1 MAAPSEHYL
10 AVLKASYDYDPDPGA
25 EDEISIKENQIL
37 FLKERVDQDWWRVKV
52 KGESQEED
60 SPVGLVP
67 AAYVEPADHTS
78 VVKALYDY
86 EASAP
91 GELSITE
98 DQVLLVFDTEEDW
111 LLVQTDEDGGKAGFV
126 PANYVEATSAEEEAP
141 APQIVVPSSPP
152 KPAYVDPAARVASSK
167 IKADDIKTWS
177 VSEVDKKGKKKKGTL
192 GVGNGAVFFAS
203 EADKT
208 PVQKWQTIHIQNINV
223 EKSKHVHID
232 VGGPNPINL
241 HFSVGSKDNADAIV
255 TKLES
260 SKQLS
265 APSPAS
271 SPPPEPSTPPRDVT
285 PPKESKKASVHFAP
299 ESPTVIPVSDDEEE
313 PQAAEEEADAE
324 EEEGDVATALYDF
337 NADGADELSVAE
349 GERLLILERDGD
361 EWWKCRNE
369 KGREGVVPASYLE
382 SASGSHPAQEEP
394 EPEQEEEPEEEVEEV
409 DDGAAAREAEERSEA
424 LRVEKAKEKERK
436 EKERAKLEAQQ
447 RAKAAAVSAELE
459 RKKRKAAAAAATA
472 RAEAASPPPASRA
485 PPEPEAKKPES
496 KPSSSSRTSLDPA
509 ARPPPERVRVWH
521 DRSGQFRVDA
531 AFLGFHGGKLRLH
544 KTNGVIVEVPAE
556 KMSVEDM
563 RYVEKVTSKKSR
575 TTTAAAP
582 PPRVSDDD
590 VPLAISAA
598 AKRASTAP
606 SRKAPTVD
614 WFDFFLSAGCDLDD
628 CTRYAASFE
637 RDKIDESILPDIT
650 DATMRSLGLR
660 EGDIIRVTKAIDKR
674 RPQEKKNEQGEESS
688 GLTKSPPNLF
698 TSPGGAL
705 KNPRR
710 GRPQPS
716 KSLPASVD
724 LQAIS
729 TVSDQIQRTSSPQT
743 LTPTTVQPPP
753 RSSSALVPAAPA
765 ASGFED
771 DAWTNRPSSAQPLT
785 AAVSTPPIAA
795 PRPPSA
801 PPAAAVPASAPAPA
815 PAPVAPPQP
824 PAQPVVQTPPS
835 LAQTTESD
843 VFNQL
848 ARLSALRSQTPQA
861 QPQVAPTPPAVN
873 TPPVGY
879 VSGLGMGSS
888 PVPMGQHLNNQRTG
902 ILPQPS
908 PQPQPQ
914 YNGPRGPF
922 APVPANQNLLQPLI
936 PTQTGFNSFIPT
948 RPGAATSPF
957 ANPPMQ
963 PSFLSAQPTGFPGHQ
978 PLQSQPTGFPGQQPM
993 SFQPTGAPFGGF
1005 NGTSNGFV
1013 QSNPTGFGQP
1023 PFNNGQQSFNNGQPP
1038 FNNGQ
1043 SPFNNNQSPF
1053 NNPSQ
1058 FNNTNGFSSPPPVP
1072 PLPSSATNT
1081 TPANIFAQMKSGTFG
1096 AEDNAPQ
1103 ASDRYDALR
1112 PNPMVAQATGWGG
1125 SYQGGGY
1132 GGYH

>member
-25 EDEISIKENQIL
+25 EDEISIKENQLL

-52 KGESQEED
+52 KGESQEDD

-86 EASAP
+86 EANAP

-126 PANYVEATSAEEEAP
+126 PANYVEASSAEEEAP

-203 EADKT
+203 ESDKT
-208 PVQKWQTIHIQNINV
+208 PVQKWQTIHIQSINV

-232 VGGPNPINL
+232 VAGPNPINL

-260 SKQLS
+260 SKQMS

-271 SPPPEPSTPPRDVT
+271 SPPPGDSTPPRDVT
-285 PPKESKKASVHFAP
+285 SPKKATVHFAP
-299 ESPTVIPVSDDEEE
+299 ESPTVIPISDGEEE
-313 PQAAEEEADAE
+313 EEEAAEENGDAQ
-324 EEEGDVATALYDF
+324 EEEGNVVTALYDF
-337 NADGADELSVAE
+337 TADGTDELSVAE
-349 GERLLILERDGD
+349 GERLLIIERDGD
-361 EWWKCRNE
+361 EWWKCRND
-369 KGREGVVPASYLE
+369 KGQEGVVPAQYLE
-382 SASGSHPAQEEP
+382 SAPGSDPSPQEAEPA
-394 EPEQEEEPEEEVEEV
+394 EEEEEEEEV
-409 DDGAAAREAEERSEA
+409 DDGSAAREAEERAEA
-424 LRVEKAKEKERK
+424 LRLEKAKEKERAD
-436 EKERAKLEAQQ
+436 KERKKQEAQQ

-459 RKKRKAAAAAATA
+459 RKKRKEAKEAAAAANA
-472 RAEAASPPPASRA
+472 RAEAESPPPAARA
-485 PPEPEAKKPES
+485 PPEPKKTETKAPPS
-496 KPSSSSRTSLDPA
+496 SSSSRTSLDPA

-531 AFLGFHGGKLRLH
+531 AFLGFHSGKLRLH

-563 RYVEKVTSKKSR
+563 KYVEKAMSRKSSR
-575 TTTAAAP
+575 VAEAAK
-582 PPRVSDDD
+582 PRVSDDD
-590 VPLAISAA
+590 VPLGVTAA
-598 AKRASTAP
+598 AARRQSTAP
-606 SRKAPTVD
+606 PKKAPTID

-637 RDKIDESILPDIT
+637 RDKMDDTILLDIT

-674 RPQEKKNEQGEESS
+674 RPQEKKNDQGEASS
-688 GLTKSPPNLF
+688 GPTKAPPNLF
-698 TSPGGAL
+698 TSAGGAL
-705 KNPRR
+705 KNPSQRR
-710 GRPQPS
+710 GRPTPT
-716 KSLPASVD
+716 KSLPATVD

-729 TVSDQIQRTSSPQT
+729 TVSDQIQRTSSPQVM
-743 LTPTTVQPPP
+743 TPTTVQPPP
-753 RSSSALVPAAPA
+753 RTSSALVPAAA
-765 ASGFED
+765 NGFDD
-771 DAWTNRPSSAQPLT
+771 DAWTNRPSSTQPVAT
-785 AAVSTPPIAA
+785 AVSTPPVAA

-801 PPAAAVPASAPAPA
+801 PPATAAAPAPV
-815 PAPVAPPQP
+815 PVAPPQP
-824 PAQPVVQTPPS
+824 LLSPRSPPSRHPQPCPDERIRRLQSARPSRRAKSIPGADTAASRPHTSGGRHASRWLRLRPRHGFLAGGHGPASKQPTHRAPS
-835 LAQTTESD
+835 LA
-843 VFNQL
+843 V
-848 ARLSALRSQTPQA
+848 ASA
-861 QPQVAPTPPAVN
+861 PAAAVQR
-873 TPPVGY
+873 PA
-879 VSGLGMGSS
+879 GSI
-888 PVPMGQHLNNQRTG
+888 R
-902 ILPQPS
+902 
-908 PQPQPQ
+908 
-914 YNGPRGPF
+914 
-922 APVPANQNLLQPLI
+922 A
-936 PTQTGFNSFIPT
+936 
-948 RPGAATSPF
+948 RPGQPELAAAVDSHPNWVQQLYTHAPRRCDVAVCQS
-957 ANPPMQ
+957 AHAAV
-963 PSFLSAQPTGFPGHQ
+963 FLSAQPTGFPGGQ
-978 PLQSQPTGFPGQQPM
+978 MQSQPTGFPGQQPM

-1005 NGTSNGFV
+1005 NGNSNGFV
-1013 QSNPTGFGQP
+1013 QSNPTGFAQS
-1023 PFNNGQQSFNNGQPP
+1023 PFNNGQPSFNNGQQP
-1038 FNNGQ
+1038 FSNGQ
-1043 SPFNNNQSPF
+1043 PSFNNNQSPF
-1053 NNPSQ
+1053 NNPPQ
-1058 FNNTNGFSSPPPVP
+1058 FNGNGFSSPPPVP
-1072 PLPSSATNT
+1072 PLPSSATTNT

-1103 ASDRYDALR
+1103 NPDRYDALR

-1125 SYQGGGY
+1125 NGYQGGGY
-1132 GGYH
+1132 GGYN

>member
-1 MAAPSEHYL
+1 MAAASEHYL

-25 EDEISIKENQIL
+25 EDEISIKEDQIL
-37 FLKERVDQDWWRVKV
+37 FLKERVDQDWWKVKV
-52 KGESQEED
+52 KGDSQEDD

-67 AAYVEPADHTS
+67 AAYVELADPTS

-98 DQVLLVFDTEEDW
+98 DQVLKVFGAEEDDW

-126 PANYVEATSAEEEAP
+126 PANYVEATSGEEEEEAA

-152 KPAYVDPAARVASSK
+152 KPAYVDPADRVASSK

-203 EADKT
+203 ESDKT
-208 PVQKWQTIHIQNINV
+208 PVQKWQTVHIQNITV

-260 SKQLS
+260 SKEMS
-265 APSPAS
+265 TPSPAS
-271 SPPPEPSTPPRDVT
+271 SPPPDEPSTPPRHASPV
-285 PPKESKKASVHFAP
+285 KEAKKASVHFAP

-337 NADGADELSVAE
+337 AADGADELSVAE
-349 GERLLILERDGD
+349 GERLLIIERDGV
-361 EWWKCRNE
+361 EWWKCRNA
-369 KGREGVVPASYLE
+369 KGGEGVVPASYLE
-382 SASGSHPAQEEP
+382 PASGPNPVQEEP
-394 EPEQEEEPEEEVEEV
+394 EPEEEEEEV
-409 DDGAAAREAEERSEA
+409 DDGAAAREAEERAEA
-424 LRVEKAKEKERK
+424 LRLEKAKEKERAD
-436 EKERAKLEAQQ
+436 KERKKLEAQQ

-459 RKKRKAAAAAATA
+459 RKKRKETAAQQ
-472 RAEAASPPPASRA
+472 RVSPPPVPTP
-485 PPEPEAKKPES
+485 PPEPKKTESS
-496 KPSSSSRTSLDPA
+496 KPTSSSSSRTSLDPA

-531 AFLGFHGGKLRLH
+531 AFLGFHSGKLRLH

-563 RYVEKVTSKKSR
+563 KYVEKVTSKR
-575 TTTAAAP
+575 ARAAQQETAAR
-582 PPRVSDDD
+582 RVSDDD
-590 VPLAISAA
+590 VPLAVAA

-606 SRKAPTVD
+606 PKKAPTID
-614 WFDFFLSAGCDLDD
+614 WFDFFLNAGCDLDD
-628 CTRYAASFE
+628 CTRYSTSFE
-637 RDKIDESILPDIT
+637 RDKMDESILLDIT

-660 EGDIIRVTKAIDKR
+660 EGDIIRVSKAIDKR
-674 RPQEKKNEQGEESS
+674 RPPEKKNEQGEESS
-688 GLTKSPPNLF
+688 GPTKPPPNLF
-698 TSPGGAL
+698 TSAGGAL

-710 GRPQPS
+710 GRPQAS
-716 KSLPASVD
+716 TKLPATVD

-729 TVSDQIQRTSSPQT
+729 TVSDQIQRTSSPQV

-753 RSSSALVPAAPA
+753 RSSSALVPPTP

-771 DAWTNRPSSAQPLT
+771 DAWTPRPTSTQPV
-785 AAVSTPPIAA
+785 AAAPTPPVAA

-801 PPAAAVPASAPAPA
+801 PPAATVST

-824 PAQPVVQTPPS
+824 PAQPAVQTPPS
-835 LAQTTESD
+835 LAKTTESD
-843 VFNQL
+843 VFDQL
-848 ARLSALRSQTPQA
+848 ARLSALRAQTPQT
-861 QPQVAPTPPAVN
+861 QSAPTPPAPPPAVN

-908 PQPQPQ
+908 PQPQQ
-914 YNGPRGPF
+914 SYNGPRGPF
-922 APVPANQNLLQPLI
+922 APVPANQSLLQPLI

-948 RPGAATSPF
+948 RPGAAISPF

-963 PSFLSAQPTGFPGHQ
+963 QSFLSSQPTGFPGSQ
-978 PLQSQPTGFPGQQPM
+978 QLQSQPTGYPGQQPM

-1005 NGTSNGFV
+1005 NGNSNGFV
-1013 QSNPTGFGQP
+1013 QSNPTGFGQS
-1023 PFNNGQQSFNNGQPP
+1023 PFNNGQPS

-1043 SPFNNNQSPF
+1043 SPFNNPSPF
-1053 NNPSQ
+1053 NNA
-1058 FNNTNGFSSPPPVP
+1058 NGFSSPPPVP

-1096 AEDNAPQ
+1096 AEDNTPQ
-1103 ASDRYDALR
+1103 SSDRYDALR

-1125 SYQGGGY
+1125 GYQGGGY

>member
-1 MAAPSEHYL
+1 MAAPTHYL
-10 AVLKASYDYDPDPGA
+10 AVLKASYDYEPDPGA
-25 EDEISIKENQIL
+25 EDEIPIKEDQIL
-37 FLKERVDQDWWRVKV
+37 FLKERVDQDWWKVKV
-52 KGESQEED
+52 KGDSQEDD
-60 SPVGLVP
+60 SLVGLVP

-78 VVKALYDY
+78 LVKALYDY
-86 EASAP
+86 EATAP

-98 DQVLLVFDTEEDW
+98 NQVLLVFDTEEEW

-126 PANYVEATSAEEEAP
+126 PANYVEATSGEEDPP
-141 APQIVVPSSPP
+141 APQIVVPASPP

-177 VSEVDKKGKKKKGTL
+177 VSELDKKGKKKKGTL

-203 EADKT
+203 ESDKT

-255 TKLES
+255 SKLES

-265 APSPAS
+265 APSPTS
-271 SPPPEPSTPPRDVT
+271 SPPPAESSTSTRDVS
-285 PPKESKKASVHFAP
+285 PPKESKKATVHFAP
-299 ESPTVIPVSDDEEE
+299 ESPTVIPISDDEEE
-313 PQAAEEEADAE
+313 QQAGEEDGEA
-324 EEEGDVATALYDF
+324 EEEGDVVTALYDF
-337 NADGADELSVAE
+337 TADGEDELSVTE

-361 EWWKCRNE
+361 EWWKCRNA

-382 SASGSHPAQEEP
+382 AASGSGGGIEEAEP
-394 EPEQEEEPEEEVEEV
+394 EPEEEEEV
-409 DDGAAAREAEERSEA
+409 DDGAAAREAEERAEA
-424 LRVEKAKEKERK
+424 QRLEKAKEKERA
-436 EKERAKLEAQQ
+436 EKERKKQEAQQ
-447 RAKAAAVSAELE
+447 RAKAAAVSAEVE
-459 RKKRKAAAAAATA
+459 RKKRKEAAEREKAAAAARAAT
-472 RAEAASPPPASRA
+472 PPPAS
-485 PPEPEAKKPES
+485 PSEPNKTENGKTS
-496 KPSSSSRTSLDPA
+496 SSSSRTSLDPA
-509 ARPPPERVRVWH
+509 ARPPPDRVRVWH

-531 AFLGFHGGKLRLH
+531 AFLGYHNGKLRLH

-575 TTTAAAP
+575 TAAAAP
-582 PPRVSDDD
+582 PRNRVSDDD
-590 VPLAISAA
+590 VPLAVSAA
-598 AKRASTAP
+598 AKRQSTAP
-606 SRKAPTVD
+606 PKKAPTID

-674 RPQEKKNEQGEESS
+674 RPEKKNDQSS
-688 GLTKSPPNLF
+688 GPTQPPPNLF
-698 TSPGGAL
+698 TNPGGEL
-705 KNPRR
+705 KGPRR
-710 GRPQPS
+710 GRPQAT
-716 KSLPASVD
+716 KSLPATVD

-729 TVSDQIQRTSSPQT
+729 VVSDQIQRTSSPQVM
-743 LTPTTVQPPP
+743 TPTTVQPPP
-753 RSSSALVPAAPA
+753 RSSSALVSAPAA

-771 DAWTNRPSSAQPLT
+771 DAWTNRPSSAAPT
-785 AAVSTPPIAA
+785 ATAVSTPPVAA
-795 PRPPSA
+795 VRAPSA
-801 PPAAAVPASAPAPA
+801 PPAAAEPTPA
-815 PAPVAPPQP
+815 PAPVPPPQP
-824 PAQPVVQTPPS
+824 AAHPAVQSPPS
-835 LAQTTESD
+835 LAKTTESD
-843 VFNQL
+843 VFDQL
-848 ARLSALRSQTPQA
+848 ARLSALRSQTPQT
-861 QPQVAPTPPAVN
+861 QTPPTAPPVVN
-873 TPPVGY
+873 TPPTGY
-879 VSGLGMGSS
+879 VSGFGMGSS

-908 PQPQPQ
+908 PQPQQQP

-922 APVPANQNLLQPLI
+922 APVPSNQSLLQPLI

-948 RPGAATSPF
+948 RPGASTSPF

-963 PSFLSAQPTGFPGHQ
+963 PSFLSSQPTGFPGAQPMQAQPTGFPGAQ
-978 PLQSQPTGFPGQQPM
+978 PMQAQPTGFPGQQPM

-1005 NGTSNGFV
+1005 NGNSNGFV
-1013 QSNPTGFGQP
+1013 QSNPTGFGQS
-1023 PFNNGQQSFNNGQPP
+1023 PFNNGQPSFNNG
-1038 FNNGQ
+1038 
-1043 SPFNNNQSPF
+1043 QSPF

-1058 FNNTNGFSSPPPVP
+1058 FNNGFSSPPPVP
-1072 PLPSSATNT
+1072 PLPSSANNNTNT

-1103 ASDRYDALR
+1103 GSDRYDALR

-1125 SYQGGGY
+1125 GYQGGGY